1 MHVLPDLEYLEDKFQ
16 NHKGIAFIG
25 CHSAKFTN
33 EKGAAK
39 VRDAVLKY
47 DVRHPVINDDK
58 MLVWRNFER
67 RSWPSLMILNPK
79 SVPILILSGEGHKMV
94 LDLFLSVAYNFYK
107 NKLNHIDT
115 IPIMLEEHKQIETN
129 NNTILT
135 PEQMNA

>member
-1 MHVLPDLEYLEDKFQ
+1 
-16 NHKGIAFIG
+16 
-25 CHSAKFTN
+25 
-33 EKGAAK
+33 
-39 VRDAVLKY
+39 
-47 DVRHPVINDDK
+47 
-58 MLVWRNFER
+58 
-67 RSWPSLMILNPK
+67 MILNPK